1 METFKKGTKVT
12 EKDSEKD
19 KCVLC
24 GCDSPYE
31 KNEHIDYRF
40 CYVEGAGQLC
50 KECWNKCYLPS
61 ISG

>member
-1 METFKKGTKVT
+1 MT

-31 KNEHIDYRF
+31 KNEHIDYRLY
-40 CYVEGAGQLC
+40 YVEGAGQLC